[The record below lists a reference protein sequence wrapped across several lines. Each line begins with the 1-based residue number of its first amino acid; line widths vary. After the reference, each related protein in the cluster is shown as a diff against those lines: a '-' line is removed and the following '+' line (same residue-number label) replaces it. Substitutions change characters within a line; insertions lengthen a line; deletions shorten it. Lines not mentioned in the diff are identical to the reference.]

1 MDLPLLSF
9 SFLAFALA
17 LYIILDGFDL
27 GVGILLLLQ
36 PDGDSRDHM
45 VDSITPTWDGNE
57 TWVIM
62 AGVTLLAAF
71 PIAYSILLPAFY
83 LPVILMLLAL
93 GFRGVSFE
101 FRVQTERYRRRWDVA
116 FAVGSLIAAFMQ
128 GLIVGGLVQGVAVEN
143 QRFAGGVLNI
153 VRPLPII
160 SGVTLLF
167 GYAVLGAG
175 WIKLKSNP
183 SVQHFASR
191 SRRIAAPVFAAL
203 FGVGCIYAFKIQPAI
218 RLQWASHG
226 IALSCL
232 VGLLAVVAATLTAL
246 KENGRPALPF
256 FLGLFLFTVGIS
268 GMALIVFPYI
278 VPFSL
283 SLWDTASS
291 STSQQF
297 VLIGA
302 AVVTPMVLAYS
313 AFAYWI
319 FRGRTPEKGW
329 GE

>member
-1 MDLPLLSF
+1 MDLPLLSA
-9 SFLAFALA
+9 SFLAFALT
-17 LYIILDGFDL
+17 LYVILDGFDL
-27 GVGILLLLQ
+27 GVGILLLFQ
-36 PDGDSRDHM
+36 PAKASRDHM

-57 TWVIM
+57 TWIIM

-83 LPVILMLLAL
+83 LPVILMLLA
-93 GFRGVSFE
+93 
-101 FRVQTERYRRRWDVA
+101 
-116 FAVGSLIAAFMQ
+116 AFMQ
-128 GLIVGGLVQGVAVEN
+128 GVIVGGLIQGVTVQN

-153 VRPLPII
+153 VRSLPII

-167 GYAVLGAG
+167 GYAVLGSG
-175 WIKLKSNP
+175 WLKLKSNP

-191 SRRIAAPVFAAL
+191 SLRVAAPVFAVL
-203 FGVGCIYAFKIQPAI
+203 FGIDCIYAFNIQPGI
-218 RLQWASHG
+218 RSQWASHG
-226 IALSCL
+226 TALSCL
-232 VGLLAVVAATLTAL
+232 VALFAVVAGTLTAL
-246 KENGRPALPF
+246 TEKSRPALPF
-256 FLGLFLFTVGIS
+256 FLGLCLFVVGIS

-283 SLWDTASS
+283 SLWDAASS
-291 STSQQF
+291 SRSQQF

-302 AVVTPMVLAYS
+302 AFVTPVVLAYS

-319 FRGRTPEKGW
+319 FRGRTPEEGW